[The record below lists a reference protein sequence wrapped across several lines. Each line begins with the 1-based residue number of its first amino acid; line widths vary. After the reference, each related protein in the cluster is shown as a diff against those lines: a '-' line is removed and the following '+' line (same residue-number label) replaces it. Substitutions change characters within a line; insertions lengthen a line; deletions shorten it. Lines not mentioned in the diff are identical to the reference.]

1 MNFSLRAKL
10 AGVGC
15 AVVWAIFVVN
25 APAPV
30 VQVVNAGLAGWLVGG
45 LIIKL
50 MINLSEDK

>member
-10 AGVGC
+10 AGVSC
-15 AVVWAIFVVN
+15 AVAWATFVVC
-25 APAPV
+25 AADPV
-30 VQVVNAGLAGWLVGG
+30 KEVVNAGLAGWLVGG